1 MPSRLAVD
9 MAGGLRAEK
18 AFTGSEACP
27 RYLFAPG
34 YQHGDDFLQHFVG
47 ETSRGNFID
56 AVLWH
61 LAI

>member
-1 MPSRLAVD
+1 